1 MKPLN
6 EQAYEHLQKLI
17 LDNQFSYYE
26 IYSETKLSKD
36 LGISRTPLRDAV
48 HRLAQEGYIDII
60 PSKGFCI
67 HQITEKDVIEIFQIR
82 TALETYCT
90 MQIAK
95 EAETK
100 KAAALCAELEELMI
114 HMKEVMESSHSIEE
128 FCEYD
133 SCFHAKIIEYLKNE
147 QFSAMFST
155 LMYRMKRL
163 ASLSLSHEGRMEET
177 YQEHQAI
184 LDAMKK
190 GDVEHI
196 YEITTIHMDRPRGIN
211 LEDL

>member
-17 LDNQFSYYE
+17 LENQFSYYE

-100 KAAALCAELEELMI
+100 KAAALCEELEDLMN
-114 HMKEVMESSHSIEE
+114 HMREVMESSHSIEE

>member
-100 KAAALCAELEELMI
+100 KAAALCAELEKLMI